1 MGAAAPGHAAQ
12 QTKRTDTTQ
21 AGRQGGRAT
30 GSPGER
36 EGRQAL
42 PKCADIAARP
52 RGTRMEGVPKPPN
65 AGSAEALPPAPCR
78 PACLPLL
85 ASLPNTTPGR
95 GCSHGCPIRRATKRP
110 ENFTIPRRHRVNLKY
125 KILLIKKSF
134 ASKIIKKGGGE
145 PPLTEKTP

>member
-21 AGRQGGRAT
+21 AGGGQGAGRQAL
-30 GSPGER
+30 PER

-65 AGSAEALPPAPCR
+65 AGSAEALPPAPCPP
-78 PACLPLL
+78 PACRPLL
-85 ASLPNTTPGR
+85 AFLPHITPGR

-125 KILLIKKSF
+125 KILLIKKVF
-134 ASKIIKKGGGE
+134 RFKDNKKKGVVN
-145 PPLTEKTP
+145 PR

>member
-21 AGRQGGRAT
+21 AGGGQGDRLSRRERGDRLSRNARISRQGRGGRAWRECR
-30 GSPGER
+30 SPR
-36 EGRQAL
+36 TQ
-42 PKCADIAARP
+42 
-52 RGTRMEGVPKPPN
+52 GVPKPCP
-65 AGSAEALPPAPCR
+65 PPACR
-78 PACLPLL
+78 PLL
-85 ASLPNTTPGR
+85 AFLPHITPGR

-125 KILLIKKSF
+125 KILLIKKVF
-134 ASKIIKKGGGE
+134 RFKDNKKGGGE